1 VGLEAHVKNKL
12 ANPSKSIANPKA
24 SNVHVHA
31 LVALSSDLG
40 LVNVGSFSGMEDPN
54 VAAKKKAIHITWR

>member
-1 VGLEAHVKNKL
+1 VGLGAHVKNKL
-12 ANPSKSIANPKA
+12 VNPSKSIANPKA
-24 SNVHVHA
+24 SSVPVHA

-54 VAAKKKAIHITWR
+54 VVAKKNAIHIAWR